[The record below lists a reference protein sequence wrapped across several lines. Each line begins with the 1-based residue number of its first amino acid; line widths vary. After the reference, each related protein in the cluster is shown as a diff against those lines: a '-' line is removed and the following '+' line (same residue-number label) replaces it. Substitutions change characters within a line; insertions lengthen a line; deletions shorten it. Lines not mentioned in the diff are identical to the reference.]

1 MSIGRICCRN
11 VDLVDQNE
19 SVHEAARRMR
29 EREVGMLV
37 AVDDMERPV
46 GVLTAH
52 DLVVRALADGPN
64 AATMLVRA
72 VMTPHPT
79 VIAEEA
85 PIQSAVSVMT
95 FGSVRRLPVVDQAG
109 RVVGLVSLDDVTV
122 QLAEEFTMIGK
133 LLESQIPHRRP
144 MLGTEYAS

>member
-1 MSIGRICCRN
+1 
-11 VDLVDQNE
+11 
-19 SVHEAARRMR
+19 
-29 EREVGMLV
+29 MLV

-64 AATMLVRA
+64 AATMLVLA

-95 FGSVRRLPVVDQAG
+95 FGSVRRLPVVDQPAG
-109 RVVGLVSLDDVTV
+109 VDRPR
-122 QLAEEFTMIGK
+122 QLGRRHGPARRGVHHDREAAN
-133 LLESQIPHRRP
+133 ESQIPHRRP
-144 MLGTEYAS
+144 MLGTEYARPELVGRGLAIGA